1 MELNE
6 EQQEEL
12 RGEIDTDMPQPYD
25 KKDATED
32 KSFINGENRVSLTNG
47 NFSVEIHGT
56 NTTLEQVANL
66 SLRLFKQM
74 KDGKETKLREAYLG

>member
-6 EQQEEL
+6 LGDETN
-12 RGEIDTDMPQPYD
+12 DTADVPETSS
-25 KKDATED
+25 KKDATPD
-32 KSFINGENRVSLTNG
+32 KPFSSGENRVSLTNG